1 MEEIML
7 KEKYNELLARYNNG
21 AKYLAENPN
30 DDKALEEFNKI
41 SDELNNIIQA
51 IPNMTDKEKLEGFDL
66 VKLNH
71 ADDPKIEGI
80 EPVPNNKAIEIVKN
94 ARQVENGVVISNG
107 RTNGKQNALSTFKDN
122 WEIATQLAQSD
133 IIPDNYKKKPANVVI
148 AIGIANQMNLDP
160 FIVMQNLSF
169 IKGKTS
175 WSGSFCRTL
184 IERTGKFKDLE
195 LNYIGEKGQDSYGC
209 YLSATR
215 VSDGKKINGPEV
227 TIAMAKAEKWTSN
240 PKWST
245 LKDLMLAYRCQ
256 SYFCRIHCPEAMSG
270 IYTTEEIEDI
280 NTTREQPKDIL

>member
-1 MEEIML
+1 MEENML
-7 KEKYNELLARYNNG
+7 KVKYNELLARYNKG
-21 AKYLAENPN
+21 AEYLAKNPE

-51 IPNMTDKEKLEGFDL
+51 IPNMTDKEKTEGFDIKETEQ
-66 VKLNH
+66 VSEQVSEQVDKN
-71 ADDPKIEGI
+71 
-80 EPVPNNKAIEIVKN
+80 IEIYTPVEQSKS
-94 ARQVENGVVISNG
+94 QVIISNG

-184 IERTGKFKDLE
+184 IERTGKFRDLE

-280 NTTREQPKDIL
+280 NTTREQPIDIL

>member
-1 MEEIML
+1 MEENML
-7 KEKYNELLARYNNG
+7 KVKYNELLARYNKG
-21 AKYLAENPN
+21 AEYLAKNPE

-51 IPNMTDKEKLEGFDL
+51 IPNMTDKEKTEGFDL
-66 VKLNH
+66 VELNH
-71 ADDPKIEGI
+71 TDDTEMEGI
-80 EPVPNNKAIEIVKN
+80 TPVPNDKAVEIVKN
-94 ARQVENGVVISNG
+94 ARPVKNEIMINNG

-122 WEIATQLAQSD
+122 WEMATQLAQSD

-280 NTTREQPKDIL
+280 NTPREQPIDIL